1 GAPGETA
8 MPEPEDTA
16 TRQCAVRKQLIRI
29 LILWFTASIYIWSAW
44 SKLDASFIQSHGPK
58 FVLAILDAVGISTRF
73 WSEENWQLAAVMLPI
88 IELVVGVGLLF
99 RRIRGFALLAS
110 LLMHLLLIVAVG
122 PWGLDHS
129 PAVLLWNGF
138 FIAQNV
144 ILFVSGRRADA
155 TAGVSGSE
163 SVNETHTDANP
174 ASAPRPNFAIAVTVA
189 VILIPALRSVGCCDA
204 WPAWAVYASSPARV
218 LVQVRND
225 SVDRQPKSLRKYV
238 ESRKINDGWSWLRID
253 LWSLNAT
260 GTPIY
265 PADRFQ
271 FAIAR
276 SIWEDSQFPNSIRVV
291 QESDADRMTGKRD
304 RTQVIDES
312 EIAEFG
318 TRFRLNSMP
327 R

>member
-1 GAPGETA
+1 
-8 MPEPEDTA
+8 M
-16 TRQCAVRKQLIRI
+16 
-29 LILWFTASIYIWSAW
+29 
-44 SKLDASFIQSHGPK
+44 
-58 FVLAILDAVGISTRF
+58 
-73 WSEENWQLAAVMLPI
+73 
-88 IELVVGVGLLF
+88 
-99 RRIRGFALLAS
+99 
-110 LLMHLLLIVAVG
+110 
-122 PWGLDHS
+122 
-129 PAVLLWNGF
+129 
-138 FIAQNV
+138 
-144 ILFVSGRRADA
+144 
-155 TAGVSGSE
+155 
-163 SVNETHTDANP
+163 
-174 ASAPRPNFAIAVTVA
+174 
-189 VILIPALRSVGCCDA
+189 
-204 WPAWAVYASSPARV
+204 
-218 LVQVRND
+218 QVRND